1 MIDHGISE
9 RSMKS
14 LCKIIKNYPS
24 ISQALLYGSRAKG
37 TYHPHSDI
45 DLCLVGDID
54 FLSLTRIKA
63 DFIDSDI
70 PLEVDLCVYSEIMNE
85 GLKRAI
91 DLDGVQLCGG
101 RNG

>member
-24 ISQALLYGSRAKG
+24 ISQVLLYGSRAKG
-37 TYHPHSDI
+37 TYYPHSDI
-45 DLCLVGDID
+45 DLCLVGEIS
-54 FLSLTRIKA
+54 FLNLSRIKA

-70 PLEVDLCVYSEIMNE
+70 PLEVDLCVYSEITNE
-85 GLKRAI
+85 ALKRSI
-91 DLDGVQLCGG
+91 DLDGIQLYGEQ
-101 RNG
+101 NG